1 LAVNAHGDLLVSE
14 YGNHRIQRVV
24 IP

>member
-1 LAVNAHGDLLVSE
+1 LAVNVHGDLLVSE